1 MAFSYV
7 GVSPNQK
14 VRNSGVLSLD
24 DINNLES
31 TGELGGSLELI
42 QSQTISS
49 GSTLAFTN
57 IKQDKFDVHFVIGKN
72 IESSSANTAIK
83 IRLSNDGGSS
93 YEAGTSYQSA
103 NQYGGSIGNGESRS
117 TGTSALPFTSD
128 TANQNKNGYCYLY
141 NLGDSSKYSFST
153 FQSMEDSYYQFGGG
167 VYGTAEI
174 INAIQFLTT
183 NSNAWTGTVELYG
196 VKQI

>member
-7 GVSPNQK
+7 GNFPNQQ
-14 VRNSGVLSLD
+14 VSNSGVLSLD

-57 IKQDKFDVHFVIGKN
+57 IKQDKFDVHLAVLKN
-72 IESSSANTAIK
+72 IESSSSSTAVN
-83 IRLSNDGGSS
+83 IRFSNDGGST
-93 YEAGTSYQSA
+93 YEAGTNYERA
-103 NQYGGSIGNGESRS
+103 AQYGGSVGNGESRS
-117 TGTSALPFTSD
+117 TGTSAISILPDS
-128 TANQNKNGYCYLY
+128 ANQNKGGYCYFY
-141 NLGDSSKYSFST
+141 NLGDSTKYSFVT
-153 FQSMEDSYYQFGGG
+153 FHAIEPSYYRFGSG
-167 VYGTAEI
+167 VYDTAEI